1 MPETHLEDVF
11 DPEVASATATAEFPN
26 ALALNFPGAPFV
38 APFPPETQMEE
49 GSRVR
54 FPRWKPIGSFSDFGQ
69 GDTLSTEK
77 MKTEQDMATVIGG
90 GKAVEIDDWADL
102 SSRGDPSEE
111 AGRQYARRAAE
122 YVDDKLIAEAETTP
136 LSSDYDQELT
146 WDVWVDAII
155 NHWGDESFEN
165 IGAVIVHSSQMGTLM
180 KLDQFTKANELGE
193 DGGTSVLNGFI
204 GRLGRYPVFVSD
216 RLTVDTS
223 GSVNKYSALVLKTGA
238 LGLRFQRTLL
248 VERDRDV
255 LNKSWVLAADVHF
268 APHLMFADP
277 RPVFELKTQ

>member
-38 APFPPETQMEE
+38 APFPPETQMDE
-49 GSRVR
+49 GSRVK

-69 GDTLSTEK
+69 DDTLSTEK
-77 MKTEQDMATVIGG
+77 LDTELDYATVIGG

-102 SSRGDPSEE
+102 ASRGDPSEE

-136 LSSDYDQELT
+136 LSSDYSQKLT

-155 NHWGDESFEN
+155 EHWGDESFEN
-165 IGAVIVHSSQMGTLM
+165 VGGMVVHSSQMGTLM
-180 KLDQFTKANELGE
+180 KLDQFTKADELGN
-193 DGGTSVLNGFI
+193 DGTAVLNGFI
-204 GRLGRYPVFVSD
+204 GMFGTYPVFVSD
-216 RLTVDTS
+216 RLSIDTS
-223 GSVNKYSALVLKTGA
+223 GSVNQYTALVFKTGA

-255 LNKSWVLAADVHF
+255 LNKSWILAADVHF
-268 APHLMFADP
+268 APHLMHADP
-277 RPVFELKTQ
+277 KPVFRLKTQ